1 MAQKVAKPAD
11 EMTIRVCL
19 HCFGNL
25 SIQMKINIYSGTRHG
40 SQGCVLM
47 ISMCVRH
54 QTTASAA
61 FDMLRDIRK
70 SFINIYRRHL
80 LPVGKILFIDML

>member
-1 MAQKVAKPAD
+1 MAQKVAEQAV

-25 SIQMKINIYSGTRHG
+25 SIEMKINIYSGTRHS
-40 SQGCVLM
+40 SQGCSLM

-54 QTTASAA
+54 QTTVSVA

-80 LPVGKILFIDML
+80 LPAGKTVFIDML